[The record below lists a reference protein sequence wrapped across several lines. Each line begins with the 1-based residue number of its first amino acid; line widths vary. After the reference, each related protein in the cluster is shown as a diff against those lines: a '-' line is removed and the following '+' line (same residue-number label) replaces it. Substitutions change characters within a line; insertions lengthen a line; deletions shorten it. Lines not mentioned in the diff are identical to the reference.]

1 MRLTLRTLLAYMDDR
16 LSPVQ
21 AREIGQKV
29 SKSAFAAEL
38 LERIREVKRKRRVA
52 SAIEETP
59 MVDANHIAEYLDDQL
74 TPDLVARLEQK
85 ILASDSLLAE
95 VASAHELLGMLRDP
109 VPLEPRLRD
118 RLYALRPTETGQVES
133 GVPATAVRGE
143 SNGDTAW
150 KPPALPQSGRR
161 RGTLLAVTVLA
172 GIWLLSLV
180 TDRSLFVS
188 GTSSSSPAGGDAAAK
203 GVLPGGEAV
212 NAGEAGPEAV
222 DNPADVGLVADA
234 GAESG
239 SQPVTDAGTG
249 TEMAQ
254 ATNSP
259 AGADVSG
266 AASPVTGVGGNAPLV
281 AESVATDTGAAVEP
295 GTGVGTSPVN
305 PELPGAGAADVPP
318 AEPLATPAF
327 LQADSR
333 TVLVAEPRTATWTT
347 LNQIPGG
354 DTIVPEMNVVNSAS
368 FLRSQWFAVADPF
381 ELKLR
386 IEGAGWLARVPG
398 SSVLRLPETPRQGLS
413 LLSGRLILTP
423 DTASA
428 WQDAQKPVFDL
439 HTGVSVTRIVLN
451 SAETRIAIQ
460 VTPRRSE
467 TMRTSP
473 EALPADAIGEPS
485 SAALSPPAD
494 GATPEVANAVGAGLV
509 AGKGGDVVQP
519 ERAEEL
525 GPGPGAT
532 LLIPETSDLQVQLT
546 VLEGSASLSR
556 PQTGEPGALEVAAG
570 STVEWSV
577 VEAREPSSPR
587 LLPSTP
593 STIPPWMLQPESEPI
608 PEVQAVRQRLID
620 ALAAP
625 GSPAQLVS
633 ALVRDRN
640 PRVAIPA
647 VEVLAVTGDVEQL
660 LAALFE
666 PLDETVHRV
675 AIAGL
680 RAIATGSGNG
690 FRRIEQALA
699 TRLPMQEAEFVM
711 QLLQGLSRT
720 QAAVP
725 ATTAALMQLL
735 ADERLAIRTLA
746 IEQIEALTG
755 ERHNFYP
762 AAEPARRR
770 DAIRRLQKVID
781 RQKGALLP

>member
-21 AREIGQKV
+21 AKEIGQKV

-74 TPDLVARLEQK
+74 TPELVARLEQK

-118 RLYALRPTETGQVES
+118 RLYALRPTETGQAES

-143 SNGDTAW
+143 STGGATW
-150 KPPALPQSGRR
+150 KPPALAQSGRR

-172 GIWLLSLV
+172 GIWLLSLL

-188 GTSSSSPAGGDAAAK
+188 GPGSSPQVAGGAGA
-203 GVLPGGEAV
+203 LPGEEAV
-212 NAGEAGPEAV
+212 NAGEAEPEAG
-222 DNPADVGLVADA
+222 DKPAEAGPVADA
-234 GAESG
+234 G
-239 SQPVTDAGTG
+239 TDAGTQSGTG

-254 ATNSP
+254 ATP
-259 AGADVSG
+259 AGPDVPG
-266 AASPVTGVGGNAPLV
+266 AESSVAGVGGNAPLAAQSVTPETV
-281 AESVATDTGAAVEP
+281 AGGEP
-295 GTGVGTSPVN
+295 TTGVGTPIVMSEP
-305 PELPGAGAADVPP
+305 PAEGATDVPP

-354 DTIVPEMNVVNSAS
+354 DTIVPEMNVVNCAS
-368 FLRSQWFAVADPF
+368 FLKSQWFAVADPF

-398 SSVLRLPETPRQGLS
+398 SAVLRLPETPRQGLS

-423 DTASA
+423 DTAAA
-428 WQDAQKPVFDL
+428 WQDAQRPVFDL
-439 HTGVSVTRIVLN
+439 HTGLSVTRIVLN

-460 VTPRRSE
+460 VTPRRAE
-467 TMRTSP
+467 TSIAPP
-473 EALPADAIGEPS
+473 ETPPVDATGEPS
-485 SAALSPPAD
+485 GAALPPAVS
-494 GATPEVANAVGAGLV
+494 GAVPAVANSTGVGLAAGE
-509 AGKGGDVVQP
+509 GGDVVRA
-519 ERAEEL
+519 ERAQ
-525 GPGPGAT
+525 GTGPGAA

-556 PQTGEPGALEVAAG
+556 PQTGEPGALEIAAG

-587 LLPSTP
+587 LQPSTP
-593 STIPPWMLQPESEPI
+593 ATIPQWMLQPDSEPI
-608 PEVQAVRQRLID
+608 PEVLAVRKRLID

-633 ALVRDRN
+633 TLVRDRN
-640 PRVAIPA
+640 PQVAIPA
-647 VEVLAVTGDVEQL
+647 VEVLALTGDVEQL

-666 PLDETVHRV
+666 PLDETVHRA

-680 RAIATGSGNG
+680 RAIATGSASG
-690 FRRIEQALA
+690 FSRIEQALA
-699 TRLPMQEAEFVM
+699 TRLPMSEAEFVM
-711 QLLQGLSRT
+711 QLLQGLNRT

-725 ATTAALMQLL
+725 ATTTALMQLL
-735 ADERLAIRTLA
+735 ADERLALRTIA
-746 IEQIEALTG
+746 IEQIESLTG
-755 ERHNFYP
+755 ERHNYYP

>member
-21 AREIGQKV
+21 AKEIGQKV

-74 TPDLVARLEQK
+74 TPELVARLEQK

-118 RLYALRPTETGQVES
+118 RLYALRPTESGPTES
-133 GVPATAVRGE
+133 GVPATEVRGE
-143 SNGDTAW
+143 STGGTAW
-150 KPPALPQSGRR
+150 KPPALAQSGRR
-161 RGTLLAVTVLA
+161 RGTLLVVTVLA
-172 GIWLLSLV
+172 GIWLLSLL

-188 GTSSSSPAGGDAAAK
+188 DPGSSPKVAGGAAAT
-203 GVLPGGEAV
+203 GVLPGDQAV
-212 NAGEAGPEAV
+212 NAGETGPEAG
-222 DNPADVGLVADA
+222 DNPAEVGQVADA
-234 GAESG
+234 G
-239 SQPVTDAGTG
+239 TDTGTQSGTG
-249 TEMAQ
+249 TETNNAMAQ
-254 ATNSP
+254 ATTTP
-259 AGADVSG
+259 AGPEVSG
-266 AASPVTGVGGNAPLV
+266 AESSVAGVGGNAPLV
-281 AESVATDTGAAVEP
+281 AESVASETGAAAGSTTGEVTPPVIPEP
-295 GTGVGTSPVN
+295 PREGVT
-305 PELPGAGAADVPP
+305 DVLP

-354 DTIVPEMNVVNSAS
+354 DTIVPEMNVVNCAS
-368 FLRSQWFAVADPF
+368 FLKSQWFAVADPF

-386 IEGAGWLARVPG
+386 IEGCGWLARVPG
-398 SSVLRLPETPRQGLS
+398 SAVLRLPETPRQGLS
-413 LLSGRLILTP
+413 LLSGRLILTA
-423 DTASA
+423 DTAAA
-428 WQDAQKPVFDL
+428 WQDAQRPVFDL
-439 HTGVSVTRIVLN
+439 HTGLSVTRIVLN

-460 VTPRRSE
+460 VTPRRTE
-467 TMRTSP
+467 TSIAPP
-473 EALPADAIGEPS
+473 ETPQVDATGELSGAALPP
-485 SAALSPPAD
+485 AARGAVPA
-494 GATPEVANAVGAGLV
+494 VANATGAGIA
-509 AGKGGDVVQP
+509 AGEGRDVVRA
-519 ERAEEL
+519 ERAQ
-525 GPGPGAT
+525 GPGAA

-556 PQTGEPGALEVAAG
+556 PQTGEPGALEIAAG

-587 LLPSTP
+587 LQPSTP
-593 STIPPWMLQPESEPI
+593 ATIPQWMLQPDSEQI
-608 PEVQAVRQRLID
+608 PEVLAVRKRLID
-620 ALAAP
+620 ALAGP

-633 ALVRDRN
+633 PLVRDRN

-666 PLDETVHRV
+666 PLDETVHRA

-680 RAIATGSGNG
+680 RAIATGSATG
-690 FRRIEQALA
+690 FWRIEQALA
-699 TRLPMQEAEFVM
+699 TRLPMAEAEFVM

-725 ATTAALMQLL
+725 ATTTALMQLL

>member
-21 AREIGQKV
+21 AKEIGQKV

-52 SAIEETP
+52 SAIEDAP

-74 TPDLVARLEQK
+74 TPELVARLEQK

-118 RLYALRPTETGQVES
+118 RLYALRPAETEPAES

-143 SNGDTAW
+143 STGGATW
-150 KPPALPQSGRR
+150 KPPALAQSGRR

-172 GIWLLSLV
+172 GIWLLSLL

-188 GTSSSSPAGGDAAAK
+188 GPGSAPQVAGEAAAT
-203 GVLPGGEAV
+203 GALPGDEAV
-212 NAGEAGPEAV
+212 NAGETGPEAG
-222 DNPADVGLVADA
+222 DNPAEVGPVADA
-234 GAESG
+234 G
-239 SQPVTDAGTG
+239 TDTGTKSGTG
-249 TEMAQ
+249 TGTGIEMAQ
-254 ATNSP
+254 ATTTP
-259 AGADVSG
+259 AGPEVSG
-266 AASPVTGVGGNAPLV
+266 AESPEAGVGGNAPLV
-281 AESVATDTGAAVEP
+281 AESVASETGAAVEP
-295 GTGVGTSPVN
+295 TTGVGTPPVI
-305 PELPGAGAADVPP
+305 PEPPGQGATDVPP
-318 AEPLATPAF
+318 VEPLATPAF

-354 DTIVPEMNVVNSAS
+354 DTIVPEMNVVNCAS
-368 FLRSQWFAVADPF
+368 FLKSQWFAVADPF

-386 IEGAGWLARVPG
+386 IEGCGWLARVPG
-398 SSVLRLPETPRQGLS
+398 SAVLRLPETPRQGVS
-413 LLSGRLILTP
+413 LLSGRLILTA
-423 DTASA
+423 DTAAA
-428 WQDAQKPVFDL
+428 WLDAQRPVFDL
-439 HTGVSVTRIVLN
+439 HTGLSVTRIVLN

-460 VTPRRSE
+460 VTPRRAE
-467 TMRTSP
+467 TSIAPP
-473 EALPADAIGEPS
+473 ETPPVDATGEPS
-485 SAALSPPAD
+485 GAVLPPAAP
-494 GATPEVANAVGAGLV
+494 GAVPAVANSTGVGIAAGE
-509 AGKGGDVVQP
+509 GGDVVRT
-519 ERAEEL
+519 ERAQ
-525 GPGPGAT
+525 GPGPGAA

-556 PQTGEPGALEVAAG
+556 PQTGEPGALEIAAG

-587 LLPSTP
+587 LQPSTP
-593 STIPPWMLQPESEPI
+593 ATIPQWMLQPDSEPI
-608 PEVQAVRQRLID
+608 PEVLAVRKRLID

-633 ALVRDRN
+633 TLVRDRN

-660 LAALFE
+660 LALLFE
-666 PLDETVHRV
+666 PLDESVHRV
-675 AIAGL
+675 ALAGL
-680 RAIATGSGNG
+680 RVIATGSASG
-690 FRRIEQALA
+690 FSRIERALA
-699 TRLPMQEAEFVM
+699 TRLPMSEAEFVM
-711 QLLQGLSRT
+711 ELLQGLSRT

-725 ATTAALMQLL
+725 ATTTALMQLL
-735 ADERLAIRTLA
+735 ADERLALRTIA
-746 IEQIEALTG
+746 IEQIESLTG
-755 ERHNFYP
+755 ERHNYYP